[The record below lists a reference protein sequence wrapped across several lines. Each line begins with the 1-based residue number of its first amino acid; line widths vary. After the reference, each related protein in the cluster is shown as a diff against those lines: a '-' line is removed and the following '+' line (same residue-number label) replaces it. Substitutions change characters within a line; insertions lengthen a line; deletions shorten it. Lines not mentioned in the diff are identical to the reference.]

1 MININNPRTAAHKLI
16 AVFFLL
22 FATSAF
28 AQSRGFGAGIIAG
41 ETTGLSFKKWLTR
54 STAWDLALA
63 WSLEGNNSFTV
74 HADYLK
80 HRWPFYDAAEGRLPL
95 HYGIGP
101 TVSFYDGDGKN
112 DIGVGARVPVGL
124 NYHIWSARV
133 GVFVEVVPTLNL
145 YPGTDFRID
154 AAIGVR
160 YFFAAKRR
168 ARPQPPTG
176 KTRRDGSK

>member
-1 MININNPRTAAHKLI
+1 MTNISYLRTAAYKLI
-16 AVFFLL
+16 VVLIL
-22 FATSAF
+22 MFATSAF

-63 WSLEGNNSFTV
+63 WSLEGHNSFTV

-80 HRWPFYDAAEGRLPL
+80 HRWPFYEAAKGRLPL
-95 HYGIGP
+95 HYGVGP
-101 TVSFYDGDGKN
+101 TVSFHNGDK
-112 DIGVGARVPVGL
+112 DDHIGVGARVPVGL
-124 NYHIWSARV
+124 NYHMWSARV
-133 GVFVEVVPTLNL
+133 GIFAEVVPTLNL
-145 YPGTDFRID
+145 FPGTDFSVD

-168 ARPQPPTG
+168 ARPQRPTG
-176 KTRRDGSK
+176 KIRRDGSK